1 MEGHNKGRV
10 LPSAAADGG
19 IAMQDQVMQPEVA
32 TGTQPALKGIKVLDL
47 TQFEAG
53 PSCTEALAWLGAD
66 VVKVEEPQRGEPGRW
81 GMTDRSDADSH
92 YFIYY
97 NLNQRS
103 VTCNLKSE
111 EGKALLRRMIAKADV
126 LIENMAPGTF
136 ARLGFDY
143 PRLSALNPRL
153 IFAQVKGFAP
163 ESEHANYLCFDMIA
177 QAMGGTMGVNGH
189 PGEPPVRPGPTI
201 GDTGTG
207 MLCAMGIIA
216 ALYQRMTTGR
226 GQHIQIAMRDA
237 MLNYCRTPMSR
248 QAGRDDQVPRG
259 RNTVVGT
266 APGDLYKCSPGGL
279 DDWCYIFAS
288 RGNEEHWRRLV
299 KAIGREDLLNDPRMV
314 DGATRAQN
322 REAVDAAITEW
333 TSKRTKPEV
342 TRIVA
347 GAGVPCGAVLTTLEL
362 LHDPDLHKRG
372 MMQKIEHPVRGPV
385 IVAAWPLRMSDSKV
399 PLKCA
404 PILGADSEAVYCE
417 LLGRPAAQVRGVA
430 ADKKE

>member
-1 MEGHNKGRV
+1 
-10 LPSAAADGG
+10 
-19 IAMQDQVMQPEVA
+19 MQEQVAQPEIGI
-32 TGTQPALKGIKVLDL
+32 GTQPALNGIKVLDL

-53 PSCTEALAWLGAD
+53 PSCTEALAWFGAD
-66 VVKVEEPQRGEPGRW
+66 VVKVEEPHRGEPGRW
-81 GMTDRSDADSH
+81 GFSDRADADSH

-97 NLNQRS
+97 NLNKRS
-103 VTCNLKSE
+103 VTCNLKSDG
-111 EGKALLRRMIAKADV
+111 GKALLRRMIGKADV

-143 PRLSALNPRL
+143 PRLAELNPRL

-163 ESEHANYLCFDMIA
+163 ESEHANYLAFDMIA

-189 PGEPPVRPGPTI
+189 PDQPPVRPGPTI

-237 MLNYCRTPMSR
+237 MLNYCRTPMSY
-248 QAGRDDQVPRG
+248 QAARDQQLPRRG
-259 RNTVVGT
+259 NAVAGT
-266 APGDLYKCSPGGL
+266 APGGLYKCSPGGL

-299 KAIGREDLLNDPRMV
+299 KAIGREDLLDDPRMV
-314 DGATRAQN
+314 DSATRGRNQ
-322 REAVDAAITEW
+322 EAVDAAITEW
-333 TSKRTKPEV
+333 TSKRSKHEV
-342 TRIVA
+342 TRIIA

-362 LHDPDLHKRG
+362 LHDADLHKRG
-372 MMQKIEHPVRGPV
+372 MMQTIEHPARGPV
-385 IVAAWPLRMSDSKV
+385 IVAGWPLRMSDSKV
-399 PLKCA
+399 ALKCA
-404 PILGADSEAVYCE
+404 PILGADCEAIYGE
-417 LLGRPAAQVRGVA
+417 WLGCSPDEVRDMRQAQVI
-430 ADKKE
+430 

>member
-1 MEGHNKGRV
+1 
-10 LPSAAADGG
+10 
-19 IAMQDQVMQPEVA
+19 MQDSAITHEA
-32 TGTQPALKGIKVLDL
+32 ASTTTPALHGIKVLDL

-81 GMTDRSDADSH
+81 GFSDRNDADSH

-97 NLNQRS
+97 NLNKRS
-103 VTCNLKSE
+103 ITCNLKTE
-111 EGKALLRRMIAKADV
+111 EGKALLRRLIEKADV

-143 PRLSALNPRL
+143 PGLSAINPRL

-163 ESEHANYLCFDMIA
+163 ESPHANYLAFDMIA

-189 PGEPPVRPGPTI
+189 PDAPPIRPGPTI

-207 MLCAMGIIA
+207 MLCAMGIVA

-248 QAGRDDQVPRG
+248 QAARSELLPRG
-259 RNTVVGT
+259 GNGVIGT
-266 APGDLYKCSPGGL
+266 APGGLYKCAPGGL

-299 KAIGREDLLNDPRMV
+299 RAIGREDLLSDPRMT

-322 REAVDAAITEW
+322 RGAVDAAITEF
-333 TSKRTKPEV
+333 TSQRTKREV
-342 TRIVA
+342 TAIIG

-362 LHDPDLHKRG
+362 LNDPDLHARG
-372 MMQKIEHPVRGPV
+372 MMQKIDHPVRGPV
-385 IVAAWPLRMSDSKV
+385 TVPGWPLRMSDSKV

-404 PILGADSEAVYCE
+404 PIHGADTAAIYGEW
-417 LLGRPAAQVRGVA
+417 LGCS
-430 ADKKE
+430 ADEVQDLRQRQAI

>member
-1 MEGHNKGRV
+1 MERV
-10 LPSAAADGG
+10 
-19 IAMQDQVMQPEVA
+19 VQPEIA
-32 TGTQPALKGIKVLDL
+32 SGIQPALKGIKVLDL

-53 PSCTEALAWLGAD
+53 PSCTEALAWFGAD
-66 VVKVEEPQRGEPGRW
+66 VVKVEEPNRGEPGRW
-81 GMTDRSDADSH
+81 GFSDRADADSH

-97 NLNQRS
+97 NLNKRS

-111 EGKALLRRMIAKADV
+111 EGKALLRRMIGKADV

-143 PRLSALNPRL
+143 PKLSALNPRL

-163 ESEHANYLCFDMIA
+163 ESEHANYLAFDMIA
-177 QAMGGTMGVNGH
+177 QAMGGTMGVNGY
-189 PGEPPVRPGPTI
+189 PDQPPVRSGSTI

-248 QAGRDDQVPRG
+248 QAARDDQAPRIG
-259 RNTVVGT
+259 NTVVGT
-266 APGDLYKCSPGGL
+266 APGGLYKCAPGGI

-299 KAIGREDLLNDPRMV
+299 KAIGREDLLDDPSMAN
-314 DGATRAQN
+314 GAIRAQN
-322 REAVDAAITEW
+322 REAVDAAITEF
-333 TSKRTKPEV
+333 TSTRTKHEV
-342 TRIVA
+342 TRIIA
-347 GAGVPCGAVLTTLEL
+347 GAGVPCGAVMTTLEL

-372 MMQKIEHPVRGPV
+372 MMQTIEHPLRGPV
-385 IVAAWPLRMSDSKV
+385 IVPGWPVRMSDSKV
-399 PLKCA
+399 ALKCA
-404 PILGADSEAVYCE
+404 PILGADSEAIYGE
-417 LLGRPAAQVRGVA
+417 WLGCSPDEVRDMRKSNVI
-430 ADKKE
+430 